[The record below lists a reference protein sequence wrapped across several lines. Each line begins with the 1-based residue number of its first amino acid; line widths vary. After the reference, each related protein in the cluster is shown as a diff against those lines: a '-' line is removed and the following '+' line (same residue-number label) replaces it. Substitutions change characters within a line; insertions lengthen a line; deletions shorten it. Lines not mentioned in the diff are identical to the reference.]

1 MASYDDHDGDDDDGV
16 DDDDDDGNDK
26 KNLGKAGQHPPRKLL
41 VNYWQ
46 IPEIG
51 SGTWLFSFCFKGF
64 YFPCCSTTWLTIK
77 DKVLDTIHMYD
88 WCATARVQ
96 Y

>member
-1 MASYDDHDGDDDDGV
+1 MASYDDHDGDDDDGD

-41 VNYWQ
+41 VNLWQ

-51 SGTWLFSFCFKGF
+51 SGTCLFSFCILLQGF
-64 YFPCCSTTWLTIK
+64 LRPMLFNILI
-77 DKVLDTIHMYD
+77 DH
-88 WCATARVQ
+88 
-96 Y
+96 